1 MGLILDPSVVI
12 ASERR
17 GETVECL
24 IERVVGVTGDQE
36 AALSAIG
43 LTELIHGLY
52 RAQTQA
58 VRLRRQSFLDEL
70 LRDLTVYPY
79 TKETAM
85 LAGKLDGEQQ
95 SKGVVIPFGDLLIG
109 ATALSLSFSVLT
121 ENLRH
126 FQKNSRSLRDST
138 VNHRPPSNFPL
149 LSPHSRARPLTRLLT
164 VALDCGFGPG
174 NRLRPSKDMRWNVL
188 NRSQRTERRYDS
200 RPKGSS
206 RPRAK

>member
-1 MGLILDPSVVI
+1 M
-12 ASERR
+12 
-17 GETVECL
+17 
-24 IERVVGVTGDQE
+24 TGDQE

-52 RAQTQA
+52 RAQTPA

-109 ATALSLSFSVLT
+109 ATALSIGFSVLT

-126 FQKNSRSLRDST
+126 FQKI
-138 VNHRPPSNFPL
+138 PG
-149 LSPHSRARPLTRLLT
+149 LSVIQL
-164 VALDCGFGPG
+164 
-174 NRLRPSKDMRWNVL
+174 
-188 NRSQRTERRYDS
+188 
-200 RPKGSS
+200 
-206 RPRAK
+206 